1 MKKAILLLF
10 TLFQINIWGLE
21 VAAPK
26 APPSVPLLGIKNI
39 DLYLYQDVSTEGV
52 PAIVR
57 GKGDIYILPLNVGA
71 NLYSRGANIKLLG
84 TTSEGLLSLLSSD
97 VDDISELK
105 GRKLYIGGQ
114 GSSPDVITKKILED
128 NEIDAHIN
136 YRSSPEIA
144 KLLMSGRIENA
155 ILPEPLATMVLAK
168 NSTMKRVEELKNL
181 WDNSS
186 IPQVGIFVQEKTLVR
201 EEREIDKF
209 IETYKK
215 NIENIS
221 DEDIENAIEK
231 FGIKMS
237 IGEFR
242 SSIEYMNLGF
252 KRDKESVEKYLNI
265 LGLEVEEDFY
275 VW

>member
-26 APPSVPLLGIKNI
+26 APPSIPLLGIEDI
-39 DLYLYQDVSTEGV
+39 DLNLYQDVSTEGV

-57 GKGDIYILPLNVGA
+57 GRGDIYILPVNVGA
-71 NLYSRGANIKLLG
+71 NLYSRGAKIRFLG
-84 TTSEGLLSLLSSD
+84 ATSEGLLSLLSSE
-97 VDDISELK
+97 VETLSELE

-114 GSSPDVITKKILED
+114 GSSPDVITKKILEA
-128 NEIDAHIN
+128 NEIDTQIN

-155 ILPEPLATMVLAK
+155 VLPEPLATMVLVK
-168 NSTMKRVEELKNL
+168 NDSVKRVEELKNL

-201 EEREIDKF
+201 DEDEVEDF

-215 NIENIS
+215 SVENIS
-221 DEDIENAIEK
+221 DEDIENAIER

-237 IGEFR
+237 ISEFR

-252 KRDKESVEKYLNI
+252 TRDKKSVENYLNI

-275 VW
+275 AW

>member
-1 MKKAILLLF
+1 MKKALLLLF

-26 APPSVPLLGIKNI
+26 APPSVPLLGIEDI
-39 DLYLYQDVSTEGV
+39 DLSLYQDVSTEGV

-57 GKGDIYILPLNVGA
+57 GKGDIYILPVNVGA
-71 NLYSRGANIKLLG
+71 NLYSRGAKIRFLG
-84 TTSEGLLSLLSSD
+84 ATSEGLLSLLSSELETL
-97 VDDISELK
+97 SELE

-128 NEIDAHIN
+128 NEIDTQIN

-144 KLLMSGRIENA
+144 KLLMTGRIENA
-155 ILPEPLATMVLAK
+155 VLPEPLATMVLAK
-168 NSTMKRVEELKNL
+168 NDSVKRVEELKNL

-201 EEREIDKF
+201 DEKEVEVF

-215 NIENIS
+215 SVENIS
-221 DEDIENAIEK
+221 DEDIENAIK
-231 FGIKMS
+231 RFGIKMS
-237 IGEFR
+237 VGDFR
-242 SSIEYMNLGF
+242 SSMEYMNLGF
-252 KRDKESVEKYLNI
+252 TRDKKSVEKYLNI

-275 VW
+275 AW